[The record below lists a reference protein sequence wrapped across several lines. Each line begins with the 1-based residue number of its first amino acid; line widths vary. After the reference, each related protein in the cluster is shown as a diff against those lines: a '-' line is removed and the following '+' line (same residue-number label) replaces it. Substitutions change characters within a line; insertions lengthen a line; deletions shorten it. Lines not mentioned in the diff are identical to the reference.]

1 MGRIVLSLVFLIF
14 LISAASADVIITQQ
28 PNEIYSLG
36 DTISIP
42 VKITTLTNIASSF
55 TINLICNG
63 LETLIFLERTLILS
77 AGEKVERNPKILL
90 NQDVIGRPT
99 GTCVLKAIL
108 GSETFELTDSFEI
121 SDYIDIA
128 ITEQKS
134 EAAPK
139 ENIVLEGN
147 AIKKNGEAVQGIGEL
162 RIIRDN
168 ETVIENIDT
177 VKNGYFYFNFSFPGD
192 SPAGQYLVQLDI
204 YENDLLGQKTNKGFI
219 NYNLLIAQ
227 VPTSLEIVFDTLN
240 VEPGTDLKV
249 KTVLHDQTGVPIEAT
264 SIITIKNSDN
274 EIMDQIEKATGK
286 FLEFPIKYNEPAAEW
301 KIVAL
306 SNRLTAEASF
316 EIIEKEDVE
325 IILVNR
331 TITILNKGNVPYCN
345 KSVLIKIGN
354 DSVNIDVC
362 LDVDTEQEYIL
373 TAPEG
378 EYQVDIISEGEE
390 TISRTVMLTGRAIDV
405 KEVSKKGFVRH
416 PLVWIFLIVI
426 LGFVAFLFFKKG
438 YKRNFIGYI
447 TKRKKSK
454 ETTSLIKGSL
464 LNTMNKA
471 ELSLSIKG
479 DKQNV
484 SVVCLKIKNLPEIS
498 SKKGI
503 VQESLQK
510 IIDLIE
516 EKKGYVYENNEN
528 LFFIFAPV
536 NTKTFSNERTAIDIA
551 QKIES
556 ALTEGNRLYKD
567 KIEFGI
573 GANYGTIVAKKEKG
587 ILQFMSMGTLIT
599 TAKKTANASKGEILL
614 GEKINDKLR
623 AELRTEKEMHGN
635 TELYRIKEVKT
646 KGDHKNFLSNFVKR
660 LEREK
665 KEQEDKE
672 KESK

>member
-14 LISAASADVIITQQ
+14 LISAVSADVIITQE

-36 DTISIP
+36 DTMNLP
-42 VKITTLTNIASSF
+42 MKITTISNIASPF

-63 LETLIFLERTLILS
+63 IETLVYYETLVLS
-77 AGEKVERNPKILL
+77 AGEEAERNPKIPL
-90 NQDVIGRPT
+90 NQDSIGRPT

-108 GSETFELTDSFEI
+108 GGETYELTESFEI

-306 SNRLTAEASF
+306 SSRITTESSF

-325 IILVNR
+325 IVLINR
-331 TITILNKGNVPYCN
+331 TITIINKGNIPYCN

-354 DSVNIDVC
+354 DSVNVDVC
-362 LDVDTEQEYIL
+362 LEVDEEQEYIL

-378 EYQVDIISEGEE
+378 EYQVDVISEGEE
-390 TISRTVMLTGRAIDV
+390 RISKSVMLTGRVVDV
-405 KEVSKKGFVRH
+405 REVSKKGFVKR
-416 PLVWIFLIVI
+416 PLVWIFLIGI

-447 TKRKKSK
+447 TKRKESK
-454 ETTSLIKGSL
+454 ETTPLIKGSL
-464 LNTMNKA
+464 LNTKNKA

-484 SVVCLKIKNLPEIS
+484 SVVCLKIRNLQEIS
-498 SKKGI
+498 SKKG
-503 VQESLQK
+503 VVEESLQK
-510 IIDLIE
+510 IISLVE
-516 EKKGYVYENNEN
+516 EKKGYIYENNEN

-536 NTKTFSNERTAIDIA
+536 NTKTFSNERTALDVA
-551 QKIES
+551 QKITS

-567 KIEFGI
+567 KIDFGI
-573 GANYGTIVAKKEKG
+573 GLNYGTIVAKKEKEV
-587 ILQFMSMGTLIT
+587 LHFMSMGTLIT

-614 GEKINDKLR
+614 GEKMNDKLR
-623 AELRTEKEMHGN
+623 TDVRTEKEMHGS
-635 TELYRIKEVKT
+635 TELYKIKEIKV
-646 KGDHKNFLSNFVKR
+646 KGDHKNFLSNFVKK
-660 LEREK
+660 LEKEK
-665 KEQEDKE
+665 KEQEDKD
-672 KESK
+672 KKN